1 MIELWVTHG
10 NRELYRKVLADGRYV
25 LGRGLDNEITIKN
38 PNISRHHLRLE
49 VTDGQVMVM
58 DLGST
63 NGTRI
68 DGRALAPN
76 QAASWQLDQE
86 IEIGDVVLHARG
98 GGLTDEAEST
108 PAPAY
113 EEPAP
118 ARPQSLPANMDFAV
132 VSAEAHP
139 PLTFLSRQPILAG
152 SGPGCAIRLQGANV
166 ATHHCTLMVKG
177 DEVQVTNL
185 AQQQPTRLSGQSLT
199 LGQTASWQVGVPLM
213 LGSAT
218 LNLTLQP
225 AGADTREYAMPGW
238 KRGGDR
244 PAWRNP
250 LLLLPAAVVLFV
262 CLALTVL
269 VVVQGARCETL
280 NASCL
285 FSFSG
290 GESGGGAGAVA
301 AGRATPTLAPF
312 QTRQA
317 APTLVPTVELNLT
330 EPAPASASAA
340 VDCVSESSQNS
351 GWLDLPFPYRGTDPN
366 FGGSA
371 EDFRRISQRSRF
383 GGRINSFFDH
393 EFPVYPPAFGGR
405 EPDDLDD
412 TLVIFNG
419 VRSPDAY
426 AQDTDDADW
435 YSGHSGIDFA
445 PANPREATTPILA
458 PADGRLLLAK
468 IDKDDNHMVW
478 LEHDPDGDGRYQ
490 YATLY
495 FHLHPDEYFAAMVA
509 MEERT
514 PISAGQRLG
523 TMGTTGRSSGIHLHF
538 EVRED
543 INRDG
548 RFSIFERV
556 DPYGWFPGQD
566 VEVDPWSVLADWVD
580 TKGDEYEHDGI
591 ESKYL
596 WIHPLVEVVD
606 VAGGCQQLTN
616 VKVDLYNVLGWA
628 VVDPG
633 FTYIARND
641 AGEILES
648 GPPHRRTITILP
660 EDLDGVDPSTIS
672 LEWLNPKLDTW
683 FTHARGEPEPNASG
697 GYTFSAIVDKTGRY
711 VLVAKEVVDRVPPAT
726 AISLNGEQVGDPYT
740 FNDSVVVTLLAMDR
754 GLIQSP
760 IKEVQYSVDCGQNWH
775 IYDEPFTV
783 TLQTP
788 HTCGET
794 GGESQTIELDE
805 NDFLLLAMSEDSEN
819 NIEQPPAQIRFR
831 IE

>member
-1 MIELWVTHG
+1 MIEIWITQG
-10 NRELYRKVLADGRYV
+10 SRELYRNTLADGQYV
-25 LGRGLDNEITIKN
+25 LGRGQENEITIKN
-38 PNISRHHLRLE
+38 PNISRRHLRLE
-49 VTDGQVMVM
+49 VSDGQVTVV

-68 DGRALAPN
+68 DGQPLLPN
-76 QAASWQLDQE
+76 RTVPWRLDQQL
-86 IEIGDVVLHARG
+86 EIGDVVLQGR
-98 GGLTDEAEST
+98 EAYST
-108 PAPAY
+108 GAADSEPAGWV

-118 ARPQSLPANMDFAV
+118 AGPGSMPDNMDFAV
-132 VSAEAHP
+132 VGAGAHP
-139 PLTFLSRQPILAG
+139 PLTFLSRQPILVG
-152 SGPGCAIRLQGANV
+152 SGPGCAIRLPAANV
-166 ATHHCTLMVKG
+166 AAHHCTLVVKD

-185 AQQQPTRLSGQSLT
+185 AQGQPTVLSGRRLT
-199 LGQTASWQVGVPLM
+199 LGQTTSWPVGAPLM
-213 LGSAT
+213 LGSAM

-225 AGADTREYAMPGW
+225 ADAETREYALPGRD
-238 KRGGDR
+238 RGGDR
-244 PAWRNP
+244 PAWRKP
-250 LLLLPAAVVLFV
+250 MLLLPAAGALFV
-262 CLALTVL
+262 CLVLTIL
-269 VVVQGARCETL
+269 VIVQGARCETL
-280 NASCL
+280 SASCL

-290 GESGGGAGAVA
+290 GESGGDGGPVAG
-301 AGRATPTLAPF
+301 GRATPTLAPF

-317 APTLVPTVELNLT
+317 APTAVPTVELNLT
-330 EPAPASASAA
+330 DPAPASASAS
-340 VDCVSESSQNS
+340 VDCVTENPQNR
-351 GWLDLPFPYRGTDPN
+351 GWLNLPFPYRGTDPI

-405 EPDDLDD
+405 EPDAMDE

-419 VRSPDAY
+419 VRTDDAY

-458 PADGRLLLAK
+458 PADGRLILAQV
-468 IDKDDNHMVW
+468 DEDDNHMVW

-495 FHLHPDEYFAAMVA
+495 FHLHPDEHFAAMLA
-509 MEERT
+509 MEEHT
-514 PISAGQRLG
+514 PIAAGQRLG

-543 INRDG
+543 VNRDG

-556 DPYGWFPGQD
+556 DPYGWFPGKD
-566 VEVDPWSVLADWVD
+566 IEIDPWSTVANWVD
-580 TKGDEYEHDGI
+580 VKGNEYEHRGI
-591 ESKYL
+591 DSEYL
-596 WIHPLVEVVD
+596 WVHPLVEVVD
-606 VAGGCQQLTN
+606 VAGGCQQVTN

-633 FTYIARND
+633 FTYIARNE
-641 AGEILES
+641 AGEILAS

-672 LEWLNPKLDTW
+672 LEWLNPNLDTW
-683 FTHARGEPEPNASG
+683 FTHARGELVPNNSG
-697 GYTFSAIVDKTGRY
+697 GFTFSAIVDKTGRY
-711 VLVAKEVVDRVPPAT
+711 VLVAKETVDRVPPVT
-726 AISLNGEQVGDPYT
+726 AISLNGEQMGDPYT

-760 IKEVQYSVDCGQNWH
+760 IEEVQYSLDCGQNWDV
-775 IYDEPFTV
+775 YDEPFTV

-788 HTCGET
+788 HTCGEAA
-794 GGESQTIELDE
+794 GDSQTIELDE